1 MNKTYRRKEQ
11 MFMTKG
17 KSLLLG
23 AFVGGAVGA
32 TITLLSTPYSGKE
45 LRKNIKQQGIEWKT
59 ALEKLKT
66 NSLRLKE
73 QISQTSKEGAI
84 LMKELTQDMK
94 SSMIQWKNTVEP
106 HRDNIHEYL
115 EQIESSLKD
124 LEEKVQKQS

>member
-59 ALEKLKT
+59 ELEKLKKKYFH
-66 NSLRLKE
+66 LKKPKY
-73 QISQTSKEGAI
+73 QSIKEGRI
-84 LMKELTQDMK
+84 LMKEINQKMK
-94 SSMIQWKNTVEP
+94 TSKNPMKNTVQTPPKNLQEKLQP
-106 HRDNIHEYL
+106 N
-115 EQIESSLKD
+115 QTNPKK